1 MEFRILNKMP
11 EYIQDI
17 ALEIELKKESF
28 EKNLSNI
35 ETLLLGSSELQCAT
49 DASMM
54 KNAFNLG
61 LKGFDLYTISQIFF
75 KLL

>member
-1 MEFRILNKMP
+1 MKIRILNKMP

-35 ETLLLGSSELQCAT
+35 ETLLLGTSELQCAV

-54 KNAFNLG
+54 K
-61 LKGFDLYTISQIFF
+61 KYV
-75 KLL
+75 